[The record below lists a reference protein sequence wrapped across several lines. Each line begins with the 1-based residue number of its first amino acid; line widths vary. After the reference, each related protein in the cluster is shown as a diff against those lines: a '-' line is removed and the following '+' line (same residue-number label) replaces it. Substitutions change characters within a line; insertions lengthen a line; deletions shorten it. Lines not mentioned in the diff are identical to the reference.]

1 MEIESAATTFIF
13 LTVCSKKYHSEIFLF
28 DNDYKNNFVF
38 LKRTDRMTAIIACVL
53 FTLFGGC
60 IWNFLFYSIYSV
72 SIENETIKACLGLF
86 HVPTYKR
93 AMVCFLVTYPG

>member
-1 MEIESAATTFIF
+1 
-13 LTVCSKKYHSEIFLF
+13 
-28 DNDYKNNFVF
+28 
-38 LKRTDRMTAIIACVL
+38 MTAIIACVL

-93 AMVCFLVTYPG
+93 AKVCFLGTYPGWWWANLACVLKNLVMFRIDDGHCLFYCTGVFRVLGLL